1 MKREVTLTVF
11 FNIIT
16 VLFAFFFLSY
26 LTKHL
31 TIEDFGKYQLIMTY
45 LAFVGLLSFTNFNM
59 IINRSVLRGRDYLVR
74 VLFLN
79 SYKYSIVLFFIFIF
93 IFVVSIFQHFIQ
105 NEKLELLYI
114 ALLFL
119 PLLGLEKYE
128 AVLNAKQKF
137 AKIRLL
143 SLISLS
149 SYIGLSLIFMHL
161 TDQYL
166 YIFLSL
172 FITKL
177 FTVCVGLLYANKL
190 LIKEEVDYDP
200 KGDLKEGY
208 KLSLLSFYNVGI
220 GHLDK
225 LIVGLIDYKLLAIY
239 AIGIL
244 IPMKIKDQ
252 LKLVVNIM
260 IQSWAKNGDEVYKTQ
275 LKKFHNLTFFLT
287 LILAVFLAYSSSF
300 YIPVLFTEEYLNSQD
315 IIWIIWDGII
325 SEAKTRNNDL
335 LMKIINSLLDLFCIR
350 YTNSCKTRRK
360 YVIYFAI
367 SLLTETINYNIK
379 LINNE
384 TYITNIIKKINL
396 IYKEIKK
403 NEILK
408 KIDYLFS
415 NVKKSNLEKTIEKIE
430 KMNELENVSTTKYSD
445 D

>member
-79 SYKYSIVLFFIFIF
+79 SYKYSIVLFFIF

-225 LIVGLIDYKLLAIY
+225 LIVGLIDYV
-239 AIGIL
+239 IL
-244 IPMKIKDQ
+244 P
-252 LKLVVNIM
+252 
-260 IQSWAKNGDEVYKTQ
+260 
-275 LKKFHNLTFFLT
+275 
-287 LILAVFLAYSSSF
+287 
-300 YIPVLFTEEYLNSQD
+300 
-315 IIWIIWDGII
+315 
-325 SEAKTRNNDL
+325 
-335 LMKIINSLLDLFCIR
+335 
-350 YTNSCKTRRK
+350 
-360 YVIYFAI
+360 
-367 SLLTETINYNIK
+367 
-379 LINNE
+379 
-384 TYITNIIKKINL
+384 KIN
-396 IYKEIKK
+396 
-403 NEILK
+403 
-408 KIDYLFS
+408 
-415 NVKKSNLEKTIEKIE
+415 TQ
-430 KMNELENVSTTKYSD
+430 
-445 D
+445 